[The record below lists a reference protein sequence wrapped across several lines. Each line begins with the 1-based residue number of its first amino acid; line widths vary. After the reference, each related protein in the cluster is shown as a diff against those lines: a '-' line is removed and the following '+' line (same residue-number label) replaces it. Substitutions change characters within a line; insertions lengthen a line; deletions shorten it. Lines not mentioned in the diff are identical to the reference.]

1 MKSFHTAKSGV
12 KVHDAITFSLTRS
25 HQQTEKSEDQ
35 HNIIYLV
42 FFYFIEIKQKQNYFR
57 QFKHIN
63 VTKH

>member
-1 MKSFHTAKSGV
+1 MKSFHTVKSGV

-42 FFYFIEIKQKQNYFR
+42 FFLLHRNK
-57 QFKHIN
+57 
-63 VTKH
+63 TKTKLF